1 MENGA
6 ALKKRSIQK
15 KMLVFHSAY
24 TFDYLTRYGL
34 EIFVFARDAAKF
46 FDKILTVSPIASLQ
60 YDKSQGNIYSRPE
73 YFVLDD
79 RNTILEGRFSRFKSL
94 ELLPRLNFA
103 LAQISLF
110 KSLISPSNLRGIKVV
125 RAEDPRLNGLY
136 AYIFS
141 CFLRKPFVVG
151 LWGNPKRIRE
161 LNKLPIM
168 PKLFSSC
175 QKEERFEKF
184 ILRRADLVLAQNQ
197 ENLTYA
203 LEAGV
208 AVEKTSLTPL
218 GVGIDK
224 VHFFQSENRLNVEED
239 FRSWSTEGKCV
250 LLCIS
255 RLESL
260 KNVDHAIMG
269 ASVLAKA
276 GLPFKLILIGAGREQ
291 KNLRELARRLNIEN
305 HVVVAGNRSQAWVA
319 GAINRATMNIAPLCG
334 RSLLEASLGGLP
346 TVAYDVDWH
355 HEIVVDGV
363 TGFLVPNMDHLALGM
378 RIIEMWKDSELRDL
392 MGASVKIKAFELASP
407 DVIARKQRL
416 LYEALCL

>member
-1 MENGA
+1 
-6 ALKKRSIQK
+6 
-15 KMLVFHSAY
+15 
-24 TFDYLTRYGL
+24 
-34 EIFVFARDAAKF
+34 
-46 FDKILTVSPIASLQ
+46 
-60 YDKSQGNIYSRPE
+60 
-73 YFVLDD
+73 
-79 RNTILEGRFSRFKSL
+79 
-94 ELLPRLNFA
+94 
-103 LAQISLF
+103 
-110 KSLISPSNLRGIKVV
+110 V

-141 CFLRKPFVVG
+141 CFLRKPFIVG
-151 LWGNPKRIRE
+151 VWGNPKRIRE
-161 LNKLPIM
+161 LNRLPIM
-168 PKLFSSC
+168 PRLFSSC
-175 QKEERFEKF
+175 QMEERFEKF
-184 ILRRADLVLAQNQ
+184 ILRRADLVIAQNQ
-197 ENLTYA
+197 ENLDYA

-269 ASVLAKA
+269 ASALAKA
-276 GLPFKLILIGAGREQ
+276 GLPFKLILLGAGREQ
-291 KNLRELARRLNIEN
+291 NNLRELARRLNIEN
-305 HVVVAGNRSQAWVA
+305 HVVFAGNRSQAWVA
-319 GAINRATMNIAPLCG
+319 GAINLANINIAPLCG

-346 TVAYDVDWH
+346 TVAYDIDWH
-355 HEIVVDGV
+355 HEIIVDGV

-378 RIIEMWKDSELRDL
+378 RIIEMSKNSALRDL
-392 MGASVKIKAFELASP
+392 MGSSVKIKALDLASP

-416 LYEALCL
+416 LYEKLSL